1 MAEPKLS
8 IKQMNTE
15 RVKDEHGEYNFRHQ
29 PRMTLARRYIADN
42 DPRVAWASPAAVLD
56 AVLGDAGGD
65 HACSHGVGVENV
77 ADRDDVAR
85 HRHPSLVDETE
96 KRRSRHLDSFCDRS

>member
-56 AVLGDAGGD
+56 AVLGEGPLAL
-65 HACSHGVGVENV
+65 AEIPAKLPWKVE
-77 ADRDDVAR
+77 A
-85 HRHPSLVDETE
+85 
-96 KRRSRHLDSFCDRS
+96 